1 MTQSIFAKR
10 LDEAMALRNIKAVQI
25 CKASEKLFEEGKIPK
40 PIYKGT
46 ISAYLK
52 GKYKAQQDN
61 VYTLSLIL
69 NVSEAWLM
77 GYDVPIK
84 RMSDEERLKQNSEAN
99 ISNVTPLPDR
109 PMPLPVLGKI
119 SAGLPLLASEDII
132 GYDYAPSSNLK
143 SGHEYFYLI
152 VNGDSMNLKFKDG
165 DRLLIQK
172 QECLENGE
180 IGVIMVNGDDATVK
194 RFRTENEMVIL
205 EPMSSNPEHHVQMY
219 NTKNTPIKIIGKV
232 ILSISNVN

>member
-1 MTQSIFAKR
+1 MTQSNFAKR
-10 LDEAMALRNIKAVQI
+10 LDEAMKIRDIKAVEI
-25 CKASEKLFEEGKIPK
+25 CKASEKLFKEGKIQK
-40 PIYKGT
+40 PIQKGT

-52 GKYKAQQDN
+52 NRYRAQQDN

-77 GYDVPIK
+77 GYEAPMK
-84 RMSDEERLKQNSEAN
+84 RMSDEERTKLNN
-99 ISNVTPLPDR
+99 LNLSNVAPLPDK
-109 PMPLPVLGKI
+109 PMALPVLGKI
-119 SAGLPLLASEDII
+119 SAGLPLLATQDII
-132 GYDYAPSSNLK
+132 GYDYAPSSDLK
-143 SGHEYFYLI
+143 NGHEYFYLI

-165 DRLLIQK
+165 DRLLVQK

-194 RFRTENEMVIL
+194 RFRTENDMVIL

-219 NTKNTPIKIIGKV
+219 NLKSTPIKIIGKV

>member
-1 MTQSIFAKR
+1 MEKFSVR
-10 LDEAMALRNIKAVQI
+10 LQKALDVRGMKPVDLHVRT
-25 CKASEKLFEEGKIPK
+25 KLSE
-40 PIYKGT
+40 
-46 ISAYLK
+46 
-52 GKYKAQQDN
+52 
-61 VYTLSLIL
+61 SLISKYLADKAFPRQDKSFLMAQAL
-69 NVSEAWLM
+69 NVSEAWLL
-77 GYDVPIK
+77 GYDVP
-84 RMSDEERLKQNSEAN
+84 MERAN
-99 ISNVTPLPDR
+99 ASITNVIPLPDK

-119 SAGLPLLASEDII
+119 SAGLPLLASQDII

-143 SGHEYFYLI
+143 TGHEYFYLI

-165 DRLLIQK
+165 DRLLVQK

-194 RFRTENEMVIL
+194 RFRTENDMVIL

-219 NTKNTPIKIIGKV
+219 NLKSTPIKIIGKV